1 MKHINQRGGVLGII
15 SKLLIITQFDHTHI
29 KEEFILKICVF
40 TKKRSISM
48 SFFQKVLC
56 HQKIQKNIVKN
67 CNFFSSYFLSSW
79 INVFVM
85 LFKEKIWPPNIP
97 FQRDTIICSDG
108 GEISIDWADDEISK
122 KLPKGTITKTYH

>member
-1 MKHINQRGGVLGII
+1 
-15 SKLLIITQFDHTHI
+15 
-29 KEEFILKICVF
+29 
-40 TKKRSISM
+40 M

-56 HQKIQKNIVKN
+56 HQKIQQNIVKKIAI
-67 CNFFSSYFLSSW
+67 FFSSYFLSSW

-122 KLPKGTITKTYH
+122 KLPKGTITKTYN